1 MKPNKRKVKYTSND
15 VDFWLQWM
23 RVHKQ
28 IAPDDPV
35 MYAWLPGTMSI
46 EELLAIRVAAEK
58 MGAEVKINRR
68 GAGEVVLLSR
78 TKEKA

>member
-1 MKPNKRKVKYTSND
+1 MRSKKKVKYTSTE
-15 VDFWLQWM
+15 VAFWVSWF
-23 RVHKQ
+23 RTHKQ

-68 GAGEVVLLSR
+68 GAGEVVLLSH